1 MKNKKAIVLV
11 LLLLVIG
18 LVAVAL
24 SGKNEK
30 NRQETV
36 SSETEKSDEETADLK
51 IDVRDDVEILENEK
65 EEGKEGSTEVSESA
79 VSETI
84 EGVSEETSNNTN
96 DNTPDS
102 TKEENDEQI
111 SGSSASQNKSP
122 LILEGNI
129 RICEIG
135 KYIGS
140 FVEDGSDEFVE
151 NVMMIVLENQGD
163 QYIQLANVTVNNQ
176 YMFEVTTLFPGEKIM
191 VLEKN
196 RTPYVENMS
205 VTTTSIDDV
214 ALFREVPD
222 LCEGVLKIDIKDG
235 MVLVSNVSGKDFSGG
250 KLFFKNK
257 LSDKYLGG
265 ITYFLSLPELAKG
278 QEVKLSSAHFREDS
292 SELLFVTYAE

>member
-51 IDVRDDVEILENEK
+51 IDVQDDVEILENEK

>member
-51 IDVRDDVEILENEK
+51 IDVRDDVEILENKK

-235 MVLVSNVSGKDFSGG
+235 MVLVSNVSGKDFSSG

-257 LSDKYLGG
+257 LNDKYLGG